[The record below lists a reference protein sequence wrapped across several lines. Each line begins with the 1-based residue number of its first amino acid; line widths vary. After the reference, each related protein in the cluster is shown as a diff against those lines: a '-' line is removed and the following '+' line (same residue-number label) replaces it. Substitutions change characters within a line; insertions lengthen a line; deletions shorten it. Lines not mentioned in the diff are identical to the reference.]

1 MKCLGCL
8 GPSYTALPSLAP
20 SRNCPHQCSQSIGD
34 LAEGLRAQA
43 AQQRERHDLARKALG
58 AAHLDGGDGDEVRD
72 ADGDHGPARA
82 AVRAARRTVAG
93 TGSIIASACG
103 RIVSAKAR
111 IVSGK
116 RRMERG
122 LRWKSWTGFSYAA
135 LQIR

>member
-1 MKCLGCL
+1 MPRTPGVPHIR
-8 GPSYTALPSLAP
+8 PSRLLRP

-82 AVRAARRTVAG
+82 RREGREAHRRSHGKHHRQCLRQDREREGEDRQRKAPHGEGTAVEILDRLFLCRFAN
-93 TGSIIASACG
+93 
-103 RIVSAKAR
+103 
-111 IVSGK
+111 
-116 RRMERG
+116 
-122 LRWKSWTGFSYAA
+122 
-135 LQIR
+135 

>member
-1 MKCLGCL
+1 MRFEMQME
-8 GPSYTALPSLAP
+8 TMV
-20 SRNCPHQCSQSIGD
+20 PH
-34 LAEGLRAQA
+34 
-43 AQQRERHDLARKALG
+43 
-58 AAHLDGGDGDEVRD
+58 V
-72 ADGDHGPARA
+72 P
-82 AVRAARRTVAG
+82 AVRAARHTVAG

-135 LQIR
+135 LEWV